1 MRLRELLGRPDL
13 TTLLD
18 ELPAKELNFD
28 PNRRAEFTPERGWR
42 IDSYRQCLP
51 SEVPGVPVPGGSW
64 ETARQLMRDYEL
76 ADPSII
82 RAFYRPD
89 APLEGRNMLLEARF
103 HGLRFYLGVRVG
115 AVFDETREEDGR
127 RARVWGWSY
136 ATLEGHLEMGEMD
149 YEVRKW
155 LDSGAVEFRVHAVSR
170 AAQAPNPFV
179 RLGFRLFGRRQQT
192 RFARLACE
200 RMARLTATNVE
211 RGARGVVAA
220 TARPLKHQATSR

>member
-1 MRLRELLGRPDL
+1 MSVRQLIGRPDVQG
-13 TTLLD
+13 LLD
-18 ELPAKELNFD
+18 ELPVKELNFD
-28 PNRRAEFTPERGWR
+28 PARRAEFTPENGWR

-51 SEVPGVPVPGGSW
+51 SEPPGPPVLGGSW
-64 ETARQLMRDYEL
+64 ETARRLMGDYEL

-82 RAFYRPD
+82 RALYRSD

-115 AVFDETREEDGR
+115 TVFDETREEDGR
-127 RARVWGWSY
+127 RARVWGWGY

-155 LDSGAVEFRVHAVSR
+155 LDSGAVEFRIHAVSR
-170 AAQAPNPFV
+170 AAHVAVPLV

-200 RMARLTATNVE
+200 RMARLTATNLE
-211 RGARGVVAA
+211 RGARSACLA
-220 TARPLKHQATSR
+220 FRD